1 LQIFVNNL
9 TLKSKLYAIK
19 RHPSIIKDVIQGK
32 SSTEIRSKISQ
43 YDENLVERQGEKKAL
58 NFGSYLKQD
67 RILQR
72 TNSRRE
78 CVYLGNYRALTR
90 TTFAHKMYL
99 DTRDII
105 LTPHLLLDGYWET
118 WITKALLREL
128 RSGMNIVEIG
138 SNVGYYSLIISSKI
152 GDTGRL
158 FAFEANP
165 DTYQIL
171 RDNIEI
177 NGFNTRVTA
186 EKKAVIDKVEKIA
199 FQKLTKNL
207 STSSIVEYSKLNQYS
222 EELEIIKVDA
232 TSLDQ
237 YFNNKDIK
245 IDLIKMDAEG
255 SEPRIF
261 EGMKN
266 LIINNAN
273 LTIICEFNPPLI
285 SATSVD
291 PQKFLE
297 KIQSYGFIL
306 KYIDIDSIPKEAPI
320 EKLLQLGVV
329 DLYLKKDS

>member
-1 LQIFVNNL
+1 MP
-9 TLKSKLYAIK
+9 LKSKIYSVR
-19 RHPSIIKDVIQGK
+19 RHPSIIKDIIKGK
-32 SSTEIRSKISQ
+32 SFEEIRSKVSKL
-43 YDENLVERQGEKKAL
+43 DENLAERQGEKKAL
-58 NFGSYLKQD
+58 NFASYLKHDSIPQ
-67 RILQR
+67 RI
-72 TNSRRE
+72 NSRRE
-78 CVYLGNYRALTR
+78 FVYLGNYKALTR
-90 TTFAHKMYL
+90 TIFGHKMYL

-138 SNVGYYSLIISSKI
+138 SNMGYYSLIISSKI

-177 NGFNTRVTA
+177 NGFNNRVTL
-186 EKKAVIDKVEKIA
+186 EKRAVIDKVEKIA

-207 STSSIVEYSKLNQYS
+207 ATSSIVEYSKLNQYS

-237 YFNNKDIK
+237 YFDNKDIK
-245 IDLIKMDAEG
+245 IELIKMDAEG

-291 PQKFLE
+291 PRKFLE
-297 KIQSYGFIL
+297 KIQSYGFTL
-306 KYIDIDSIPKEAPI
+306 KYIDVDSIPKEAPI
-320 EKLLQLGVV
+320 EKLLQLGVI
-329 DLYLKKDS
+329 DLYLKKGS

>member
-1 LQIFVNNL
+1 MSFVNLNNNL
-9 TLKSKLYAIK
+9 TLKSKIDAIK
-19 RHPSIIKDVIQGK
+19 RDPSIMKDVIRGK
-32 SSTEIRSKISQ
+32 SSAEIRSKSSQ
-43 YDENLVERQGEKKAL
+43 LD
-58 NFGSYLKQD
+58 F
-67 RILQR
+67 LQR

-78 CVYLGNYRALTR
+78 CVYLGDYRALTR
-90 TTFAHKMYL
+90 TIFSHKMYL

-105 LTPHLLLDGYWET
+105 ISPQLLLDGYWEP
-118 WITKALLREL
+118 WITNVLLGEL
-128 RSGMNIVEIG
+128 RSGMNIIEIG

-152 GDTGRL
+152 GNTGRL

-165 DTYQIL
+165 DIYQIL
-171 RDNIEI
+171 LDNIEI
-177 NGFNTRVTA
+177 NGFYNRVTV

-199 FQKLTKNL
+199 FQKLTKAA
-207 STSSIVEYSKLNQYS
+207 TSKVVEYSKVNQDS

-273 LTIICEFNPPLI
+273 LTIICELNPPLI
-285 SATSVD
+285 SAASVD

-329 DLYLKKDS
+329 DLYLKRR